1 MQNQFL
7 LPLFFS
13 LNFLYD
19 CQSAWKRSKNSR
31 IQLPKVPIVFDFYD
45 LLFPYTQF
53 GFIEWVL
60 STLHTKF
67 VSGRSIVQIIFL
79 SFFMLSAIKK
89 KRNYYSKILKYFSG
103 DFVAQ
108 NPWPEWVIVRCTF
121 HGDIEPPIMITTT
134 KSHLRYHLWSFL
146 QFPLFV
152 GFNLTHCGKT

>member
-1 MQNQFL
+1 MTANAESVSAAT
-7 LPLFFS
+7 FFFV
-13 LNFLYD
+13 NFLYD

-53 GFIEWVL
+53 GFIEQEWVL

-103 DFVAQ
+103 DFVAPKSLTGMSHSTMHFSWWYWTS
-108 NPWPEWVIVRCTF
+108 NNDYHNKKPFTLSPMKLFAISIVRW
-121 HGDIEPPIMITTT
+121 
-134 KSHLRYHLWSFL
+134 L
-146 QFPLFV
+146 
-152 GFNLTHCGKT
+152 

>member
-1 MQNQFL
+1 MSNSLIFL

-13 LNFLYD
+13 LTS
-19 CQSAWKRSKNSR
+19 CTIAKVREKRSKNSR

-53 GFIEWVL
+53 GFIEQEWVL

-89 KRNYYSKILKYFSG
+89 KEELLLKNFEI
-103 DFVAQ
+103 FF
-108 NPWPEWVIVRCTF
+108 R
-121 HGDIEPPIMITTT
+121 
-134 KSHLRYHLWSFL
+134 
-146 QFPLFV
+146 
-152 GFNLTHCGKT
+152 